1 MKKLMILCAAVALM
15 ASCGENKSTQPKD
28 NGLVKAGEKTEA
40 SKIAYVEVDSL
51 VTQLEMCKEA
61 KAALEAKG
69 KQFEQTITA
78 KTNAFQK
85 AYQAFGQKM
94 QSTGYSSQA
103 EYEAAQKNLQRM
115 QEEGAKLEQQY
126 HEILAK
132 EQDEFNQRLHDS
144 VQAYIAVLNADHR
157 YSMILSKSG
166 DNVLYADPSL
176 DITDE
181 VIKGMNKRYKK
192 TAGAAKAEAPAV
204 KPAAPAVKP
213 AAK

>member
-1 MKKLMILCAAVALM
+1 MKKLMIICAAVALM

-40 SKIAYVEVDSL
+40 GKIAYVEVDSL
-51 VTQLEMCKEA
+51 VTQLEMCREA

-94 QSTGYSSQA
+94 QTTGYGSQA

-132 EQDEFNQRLHDS
+132 EQDEFNQRLRDS

-157 YSMILSKSG
+157 YTMILSKSG

-192 TAGAAKAEAPAV
+192 TAGAAKTATPAV
-204 KPAAPAVKP
+204 KPAAPAAKT